1 MLTIKRLHP
10 REILDSRG
18 IPTVEVDAI
27 LSDGSFGRAAVP
39 SGASTG
45 SHEAVER
52 RDGNIERFHGKGV
65 LNAVADIEQVIRP
78 AVEGKDAIDQDGLDA
93 DLCSLDGTP
102 NKSRLGANAILAV
115 SLAVARAAATAQK
128 LPLYAYLGTG
138 TTLPMPL
145 VNVLNGGAHADNSV
159 DIQEFML
166 VPVGATSFA
175 QALRMCSEVFQSLK
189 SNLKK
194 AGHNTN
200 VGDEGGVAPN
210 LHSSAQAFDALLE
223 AIHTAGYTAGADFK
237 FAVDVAASELF
248 HGGLY
253 RLDGKERTSEQMISY
268 YAELLANYPILSI
281 EDGLSEDDWS
291 GWRALTAELGSK
303 VQLVGDD
310 LFVTNPARLE
320 RGITEA
326 AANAVLIKLNQIGTL
341 TETRTVIRNAKAAG
355 MNVIISHRSGE
366 TEDTFIA
373 DLAVAEDAGQIK
385 TGSTSRTERLAKYN
399 QLLRIEEQ
407 LGKEARFFRFEK
419 N

>member
-320 RGITEA
+320 RGITEV